1 MRIGGGNISKKDEI
15 FEFLQVFFRPFFLL
29 CGGRFKPRRLIR
41 SIHDLEMNR
50 RKKKNTGEEEFGES
64 GGGGRVV
71 GSTGSRGMSSSLE

>member
-29 CGGRFKPRRLIR
+29 CGGRFEPRRLIW

-50 RKKKNTGEEEFGES
+50 MKKKIQEKKSLESLEEEVE
-64 GGGGRVV
+64 
-71 GSTGSRGMSSSLE
+71 